1 MSHEVALLDVNLL
14 FAISEPA
21 QVHHSIAMKWFS
33 RLNQPWAI
41 CGITEAG
48 FLRVATNPRV
58 GARSIPQATAFITR
72 LTSRPN
78 CVFWSVSESWVQ
90 LARPL
95 GPASMATSKLP
106 TPTCLDLPLPIAE
119 LLSHWIEPCSH
130 WPARNS
136 EIMCSCSAR
145 FSLGTTTHQASL
157 NRAQS

>member
-95 GPASMATSKLP
+95 GPRIHGHQQITDAYLLGLAIANRGTLV
-106 TPTCLDLPLPIAE
+106 TLDRAMLSLAGPE
-119 LLSHWIEPCSH
+119 FRDHVLL
-130 WPARNS
+130 
-136 EIMCSCSAR
+136 
-145 FSLGTTTHQASL
+145 LG
-157 NRAQS
+157 

>member
-1 MSHEVALLDVNLL
+1 
-14 FAISEPA
+14 
-21 QVHHSIAMKWFS
+21 MKWFS

-95 GPASMATSKLP
+95 GPRIHGHQQITDAYLLGLAIANRGTLV
-106 TPTCLDLPLPIAE
+106 TLDRAMLSLAGPE
-119 LLSHWIEPCSH
+119 FRDHVLL
-130 WPARNS
+130 
-136 EIMCSCSAR
+136 
-145 FSLGTTTHQASL
+145 LG
-157 NRAQS
+157 